1 MVRKKTFLVVLN
13 GDHKNFIH
21 QTHFTSIL
29 QKSKISST
37 NSAKIMSV
45 YAFTTEICMVN
56 VDYNEILKLT
66 EHGISIW

>member
-1 MVRKKTFLVVLN
+1 MVRKETFLVVLN

-21 QTHFTSIL
+21 PTHFTSIL

-56 VDYNEILKLT
+56 VNCNEILKLT